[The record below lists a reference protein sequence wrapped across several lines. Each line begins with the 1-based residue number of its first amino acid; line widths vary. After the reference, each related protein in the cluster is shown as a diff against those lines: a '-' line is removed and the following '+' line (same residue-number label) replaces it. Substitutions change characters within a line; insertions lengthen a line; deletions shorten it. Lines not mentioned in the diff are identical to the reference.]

1 MENNNESTTQKAINQ
16 RFGILVKELKKLDRI
31 RSQSRLAEMLGVTQA
46 QISALVQG
54 VEGKN
59 STPQMLARMLQVY
72 PEINPNWLMGLVDSP
87 MFLEGNARSLGQP
100 LEADF
105 VDLPFVQVSLRAS
118 FTESIIQGT
127 VPDIETIRVM
137 YVPAKLYKKGMVF
150 EVDGDSM
157 EPNYIPGARVLALPV
172 DPGSWEYMNSGVYA
186 VCFGNSFVIKRVK
199 DNTIMN
205 EGILMLHSDNPSGG
219 SMPLRVSDI
228 RAIWKIEQIVYSPAR

>member
-1 MENNNESTTQKAINQ
+1 MENNNESTTQRAINQ

-31 RSQSRLAEMLGVTQA
+31 RSQSRLAEMLGATQA

-59 STPQMLARMLQVY
+59 STPQMLARILQVY
-72 PEINPNWLMGLVDSP
+72 PEVNPNWLMGLVESP
-87 MFLEGNARSLGQP
+87 MFLEGNAKSLGQEI
-100 LEADF
+100 EADY
-105 VDLPFVQVSLRAS
+105 VDLPFVQVSLRGS

-137 YVPAKLYKKGMVF
+137 YVPPKLFKKGVVF

-157 EPNYIPGARVLALPV
+157 EPNYVPGARVLALPV
-172 DPGSWEYMNSGVYA
+172 DPSSWEYLNSGVYA

-199 DNTIMN
+199 DNTIMTD
-205 EGILMLHSDNPSGG
+205 GKLVLHSDNPAGG
-219 SMPLRVSDI
+219 SMPVRVSDI